1 MKEYNLSIKDWAL
14 VIIIS
19 TLMMSVFF
27 SLGLFALQNQFR
39 KELDQQVDQALTKI
53 QDVVKEAQVTLLYL
67 NSLNVVGC
75 GPITLKEMQKT
86 LFDSQYIKGIS
97 FKESANSI
105 CNAGIQNTRTTKKT
119 SPDFIGP
126 KKISV
131 WLNTPLSIFDFE
143 KNAITIEQDKFT
155 AVISEV
161 FLKHLTAIDASWEL
175 IFLEKDTKRHIEGT
189 PNLFKEVEL
198 GRHANDINALKCSD
212 SISYCFAISSTKKLF
227 YKTSSTMI
235 FIWFIC
241 SFLIFIISFI
251 LLLVFF
257 ERYRSIESRV
267 IRGIRKNCFYC
278 LYQPIVALESR
289 KVVGCEVLARFR
301 DDKGEL
307 SPADFIPII
316 IKRGRTWN
324 FTKKIIN
331 QFSLDAPHL
340 KRSGDNLKVSFN
352 FFAQDIDSGIIL
364 EILEKNWLKNEHF
377 TFVIEV
383 TEDEKLSNLSS
394 VEVLNKLRS
403 NGYLIAIDDFGTG
416 YSNLRELKEFP
427 CHILKIDKTFVS
439 EMEDGAIRSSLI
451 PHIVGISK
459 MIDVAIVA
467 EGIEYGE
474 QQAALIKLGI
484 DYGQGYL
491 FGKPMKP
498 EYFRKIF
505 L

>member
-1 MKEYNLSIKDWAL
+1 
-14 VIIIS
+14 
-19 TLMMSVFF
+19 
-27 SLGLFALQNQFR
+27 
-39 KELDQQVDQALTKI
+39 
-53 QDVVKEAQVTLLYL
+53 
-67 NSLNVVGC
+67 
-75 GPITLKEMQKT
+75 
-86 LFDSQYIKGIS
+86 
-97 FKESANSI
+97 
-105 CNAGIQNTRTTKKT
+105 
-119 SPDFIGP
+119 
-126 KKISV
+126 
-131 WLNTPLSIFDFE
+131 
-143 KNAITIEQDKFT
+143 
-155 AVISEV
+155 
-161 FLKHLTAIDASWEL
+161 
-175 IFLEKDTKRHIEGT
+175 
-189 PNLFKEVEL
+189 
-198 GRHANDINALKCSD
+198 
-212 SISYCFAISSTKKLF
+212 
-227 YKTSSTMI
+227 MI